1 MSRDGSITLTWAD
14 GDYVFKLG
22 WSELAKLQEAADAGP
37 YVILNR
43 LVDGSWRVAD
53 ISATIR
59 LGLIGGGMSPTDAL
73 KKVREYVEDRPP
85 IESLMIAQ
93 AVLSAAI
100 VGAPDEDVSK
110 KKQADPKKESDLT
123 TSLTGNSASA

>member
-14 GDYVFKLG
+14 GDYVFRLG
-22 WSELAKLQEAADAGP
+22 WSELAKLQEACDAGP

-43 LVDGSWRVAD
+43 LVDGAWRVAD

-59 LGLIGGGMSPTDAL
+59 LGLVGGGMPPTDAL
-73 KKVREYVEDRPP
+73 KKVREYVENRPP

-100 VGAPDEDVSK
+100 VGAPDEDGSK

-123 TSLTGNSASA
+123 ISQTENSASD

>member
-14 GDYVFKLG
+14 GDYVFRLG
-22 WSELAKLQEAADAGP
+22 WSELAKLQEATDAGP

-59 LGLIGGGMSPTDAL
+59 LGLVGGGMSPTDAL

-100 VGAPDEDVSK
+100 VGAPDEDGSK
-110 KKQADPKKESDLT
+110 KKQADPKEESDLT
-123 TSLTGNSASA
+123 ISQMENSASA